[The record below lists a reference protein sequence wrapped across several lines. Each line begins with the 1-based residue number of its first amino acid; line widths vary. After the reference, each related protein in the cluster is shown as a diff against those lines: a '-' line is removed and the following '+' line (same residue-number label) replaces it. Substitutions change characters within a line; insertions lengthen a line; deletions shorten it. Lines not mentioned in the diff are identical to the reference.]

1 VAGGLVE
8 WSAGWVLPSEAAV
21 FLART
26 ATATPILYWMPV
38 ILAEEP
44 AWTMRRRRR
53 FAIVGALVVAAGAG
67 VLGS

>member
-8 WSAGWVLPSEAAV
+8 WSARGVLPSEAAV

-26 ATATPILYWMPV
+26 ATAMPILYWMPV

-53 FAIVGALVVAAGAG
+53 FAVVGALVLAALMGLMG
-67 VLGS
+67 